1 MDEFL
6 RTHARIRCP
15 EPGCRQT
22 AIERTLAFANQLTGE
37 PIVLQ
42 NRMTELSG
50 GQTRALLI
58 ADATVICDTPI
69 VLLDEVENA
78 GIHRTRAIELLR
90 EHRKIFIFV
99 THDPRIALLSDYRIV
114 MKGGIVT
121 QVAADGRDGAKTGG
135 RGQPPR
141 RHALPFA
148 RPASGGGANHFGGGM
163 GMKLVIC
170 AGPATTG
177 KTAVLRHIIA
187 KLKAGGSR
195 PAFLK
200 IDVQYAEEDEH
211 LAREFGIP
219 TRKVYSGEL
228 CPDHCNVMVLGD
240 ALQWAR
246 KAESDVLLVETAGLC
261 LRCSPYV
268 DGGLGMIVLEATSG
282 MNLPLKVGPMLSL
295 ADIAVV
301 TKIDRVSQA
310 EREVFRARIQDVA
323 PRVRIREVNALYG
336 IGIDPLV
343 THIRAQADAQG
354 TLLLRGNPPVG
365 TCTICVA
372 KKEIGWQSHFGV
384 VRALDNQ
391 VFYRGE

>member
-1 MDEFL
+1 
-6 RTHARIRCP
+6 
-15 EPGCRQT
+15 
-22 AIERTLAFANQLTGE
+22 
-37 PIVLQ
+37 
-42 NRMTELSG
+42 
-50 GQTRALLI
+50 
-58 ADATVICDTPI
+58 
-69 VLLDEVENA
+69 
-78 GIHRTRAIELLR
+78 
-90 EHRKIFIFV
+90 
-99 THDPRIALLSDYRIV
+99 
-114 MKGGIVT
+114 
-121 QVAADGRDGAKTGG
+121 
-135 RGQPPR
+135 
-141 RHALPFA
+141 
-148 RPASGGGANHFGGGM
+148 
-163 GMKLVIC
+163 MKLAIC

-177 KTAVLRHIIA
+177 KTAVLRHVVR
-187 KLKAGGSR
+187 KLLDAGSR

-200 IDVQYAEEDEH
+200 IDVQFAEEDQIF
-211 LAREFGIP
+211 AREFGIP

-246 KAESDVLLVETAGLC
+246 NEGSDVLLVETAGLC

-268 DGGLGMIVLEATSG
+268 DGGLGMVVLEATSG

-323 PRVRIREVNALYG
+323 PRVRVREVNALYG

-343 THIRAQADAQG
+343 DHLRAQPDAG
-354 TLLLRGNPPVG
+354 ASMLLRGNPPVG
-365 TCTICVA
+365 TCTICVG

-391 VFYRGE
+391 TFYRGE